1 MATFGTFTA
10 GQVLTAAEL
19 NSTGAWTSYTPT
31 WTQVATITKTVNWA
45 RYMQLGKLVE
55 VHIKMTASSAGTAG
69 GLILVGLPVTASADN
84 RLMGIGTIAAA
95 SSNNEKPLFSIFSSS
110 TTVRFR
116 SVIDDASQLNAL
128 SDNAPNSFTIAS
140 GDIINCK
147 LTYEAA

>member
-31 WTQVATITKTVNWA
+31 WTQGATITKTVDWA

-55 VHIKMTASSAGTAG
+55 VHIKMTASGAGTAA
-69 GLILVGLPVTASADN
+69 GLILVGLPVNASADN
-84 RLMGIGTIAAA
+84 RLMGIGTIAIAA
-95 SSNNEKPLFSIFSSS
+95 TNSEKPLFSIYNSS
-110 TTVRFR
+110 TTVKFR
-116 SVIDDASQLNAL
+116 SVTDDTSQLNFL
-128 SDNAPNSFTIAS
+128 SGSAPNSFTIAN